1 MHGMHARLPKH
12 FVLEE
17 RLERYRD
24 VIEPD
29 PYHWRGHWA
38 SACAPAG
45 APPFREVRLDLGCG
59 KGSFTVEAARRE
71 PDVLFVGMDSE
82 PVCIAYAAQRAVE
95 SGLPNVVFVPGTGMR
110 IREMFTEGEL
120 GRIYLNF
127 PTPFP
132 RKRESHLRL
141 VNLERLMDYRHVLA
155 PGAEV

>member
-24 VIEPD
+24 AIEPD
-29 PYHWRGHWA
+29 PYHWRGHWT

-45 APPFREVRLDLGCG
+45 ATPFREVRLDLGCG

-95 SGLPNVVFVPGTGMR
+95 SGLPNVVFAVSYT
-110 IREMFTEGEL
+110 
-120 GRIYLNF
+120 
-127 PTPFP
+127 
-132 RKRESHLRL
+132 HLC
-141 VNLERLMDYRHVLA
+141 
-155 PGAEV
+155 

>member
-24 VIEPD
+24 AIEPD
-29 PYHWRGHWA
+29 PYHWRGHWT

-45 APPFREVRLDLGCG
+45 ATPFREVRLDLGCG

-110 IREMFTEGEL
+110 IREMFSEGEL

-141 VNLERLMDYRHVLA
+141 VNLER
-155 PGAEV
+155 